1 MDDFSKNTDSLG
13 KKAEEILERA
23 QNGSLNHDIEATL
36 DTVLSSVANG
46 VGKTFDHVNQ
56 EMEKTRQRA
65 AELEQEIRQSK
76 QSGGSFSNYRYQ
88 TTRRSSDKYG
98 NRQNIPYGAQNK
110 TAYKN
115 GYSSYG
121 RGYAVPV
128 QQTGTARTTRS
139 ICKPPGNGLAER
151 IVGGILTGTFGFL
164 EGLFLLVG
172 LFEYDSGLGI
182 AFGMFFPFLAVS
194 VALLTRGILKKKR
207 LNRYMKYVRE
217 MQGKPYG
224 SIEEMAKAINKSKDY
239 VVKDLRKMI
248 ADGIFPDGRI
258 DDKEEYLMVT
268 REVYEDY
275 RRAENSRK
283 QREAEEKKTRQEK
296 EAEEKKRQQ
305 MTEVEETILEGRTY
319 LEEIFEA
326 NEALE
331 GEVISAKLDRL
342 YDVVDKIL
350 FCVEKQPEKL
360 EEIRQFMK
368 YYLPTTLKLVKAY
381 REFEENTIQ
390 GNNIQ
395 TAKNEIELSLDTIN
409 DGFER
414 LLNNLF
420 EQDAMDIST
429 DIYVLQNMLARE
441 GLTENPFEDIY
452 QPSEDPFADGDF
464 GEFESTQEG
473 SVLESNE

>member
-1 MDDFSKNTDSLG
+1 MDEFSKNTDALG

-23 QNGSLNHDIEATL
+23 QNGSLNHEIEATL
-36 DTVLSSVANG
+36 DSVLSSVVSG
-46 VGKTFDHVNQ
+46 VSRTAAHMNQ
-56 EMEKTRQRA
+56 EMERTRQRS
-65 AELEQEIRQSK
+65 EQLEREIRQ
-76 QSGGSFSNYRYQ
+76 GRRAAGAFAERFGE
-88 TTRRSSDKYG
+88 TARRSSDKYKSWQSSYG
-98 NRQNIPYGAQNK
+98 NQNK

-128 QQTGTARTTRS
+128 TNAGASRS
-139 ICKPPGNGLAER
+139 ICNPPKKGVAER
-151 IVGGILTGTFGFL
+151 IVGGILTGFFGFC
-164 EGLFLLVG
+164 EATMLLVQM
-172 LFEYDSGLGI
+172 FEYDSDMGI
-182 AFGMFFPFLAVS
+182 GIGVLALFLAAGVG
-194 VALLTRGILKKKR
+194 VLYRGRAKK
-207 LNRYMKYVRE
+207 NRFGRYVKYVRE
-217 MQGKPYG
+217 MNGKAYG
-224 SIEEMAKAINKSKDY
+224 SIEEMAKAVNKSKQY
-239 VVKDLRKMI
+239 VVNDLRKMI

-283 QREAEEKKTRQEK
+283 QREAEERKNKQQQ
-296 EAEEKKRQQ
+296 EAEEQKRQQ
-305 MTEVEETILEGRTY
+305 MTEVEETILEGRRY
-319 LEEIFEA
+319 LEEIFQA

-331 GEVISAKLDRL
+331 GEIITAKLDRL

-395 TAKNEIELSLDTIN
+395 TAKDEIAQSLDTIN

-452 QPSEDPFADGDF
+452 QQAGDPFADSTFEELQETREGRV
-464 GEFESTQEG
+464 GENHE
-473 SVLESNE
+473 